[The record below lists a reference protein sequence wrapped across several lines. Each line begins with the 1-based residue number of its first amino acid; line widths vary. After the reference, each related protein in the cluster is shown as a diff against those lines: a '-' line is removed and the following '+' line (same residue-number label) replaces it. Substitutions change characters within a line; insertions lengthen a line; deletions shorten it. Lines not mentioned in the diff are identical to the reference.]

1 MAETLQEV
9 KAKTDLDKLDHC
21 KAAKLIN
28 QFAHFLVEH
37 ECKLLANTL
46 SNGKAKTP
54 VATLQ
59 DTL

>member
-9 KAKTDLDKLDHC
+9 KAKTNLDKLDHC
-21 KAAKLIN
+21 KAEKLIN

-37 ECKLLANTL
+37 EFKLLVDTL

-54 VATLQ
+54 VPTLP